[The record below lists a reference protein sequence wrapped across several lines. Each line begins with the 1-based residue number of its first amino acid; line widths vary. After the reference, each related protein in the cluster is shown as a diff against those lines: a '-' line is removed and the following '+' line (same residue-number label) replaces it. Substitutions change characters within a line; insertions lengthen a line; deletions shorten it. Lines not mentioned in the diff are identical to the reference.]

1 MGTVGSLSHCGEQGV
16 IRSTYSCVVD
26 SEALEACLSQLKRLS
41 YVGTHK
47 KHAKVLLTKT
57 ALP

>member
-1 MGTVGSLSHCGEQGV
+1 MGIVGSLSHRGEQGV
-16 IRSTYSCVVD
+16 VRSTYSCVVD
-26 SEALEACLSQLKRLS
+26 SEALGACLSQLKRLS

-47 KHAKVLLTKT
+47 KHAKVHLTKT